1 VQVGEQVIELLLV
14 QGTTEGGHQV
24 VPVQD
29 NGRDAVVIRG
39 RAAGQVFLFVERLQ
53 AGTVQRA
60 IGVGIVAARTVRLVD
75 LVSGGFL
82 GSEFV

>member
-39 RAAGQVFLFVERLQ
+39 RAAGQ
-53 AGTVQRA
+53 RA
-60 IGVGIVAARTVRLVD
+60 QCD
-75 LVSGGFL
+75 S
-82 GSEFV
+82 